1 MENITSNTHG
11 EINIPLPEITLE
23 QLPESLRLAAE
34 RLGWSSL
41 VTVQARAIPYLLAGR
56 NMMLQA
62 RTGSG
67 KTGVFLLPML
77 TRLDVSQPNCQA
89 LVLVPT
95 RELARQVWQE
105 ADKAFAGTGLQAVAV
120 YGGVGYGTQTTSLKA
135 GAQLVIGTPGRVLDH
150 LLKRNFSLDKIRLL
164 VYDEA
169 DRMLSMGFYPDMRE
183 VQRYLPAQPVH
194 TCMFS
199 ATIPEPVQRTAR
211 EFIRGAEF
219 LNLSSDHVHVTE
231 TSHVFYL
238 VPGMDKDRSLVRLI
252 EIENPALG
260 HHFLQYPVPRSLR
273 CGGPSALWLRCR

>member
-89 LVLVPT
+89 LILVPT
-95 RELARQVWQE
+95 R
-105 ADKAFAGTGLQAVAV
+105 
-120 YGGVGYGTQTTSLKA
+120 
-135 GAQLVIGTPGRVLDH
+135 
-150 LLKRNFSLDKIRLL
+150 
-164 VYDEA
+164 
-169 DRMLSMGFYPDMRE
+169 
-183 VQRYLPAQPVH
+183 
-194 TCMFS
+194 
-199 ATIPEPVQRTAR
+199 
-211 EFIRGAEF
+211 
-219 LNLSSDHVHVTE
+219 
-231 TSHVFYL
+231 
-238 VPGMDKDRSLVRLI
+238 
-252 EIENPALG
+252 
-260 HHFLQYPVPRSLR
+260 
-273 CGGPSALWLRCR
+273 

>member
-1 MENITSNTHG
+1 MVHKPPASK
-11 EINIPLPEITLE
+11 P
-23 QLPESLRLAAE
+23 
-34 RLGWSSL
+34 
-41 VTVQARAIPYLLAGR
+41 
-56 NMMLQA
+56 
-62 RTGSG
+62 
-67 KTGVFLLPML
+67 
-77 TRLDVSQPNCQA
+77 
-89 LVLVPT
+89 
-95 RELARQVWQE
+95 
-105 ADKAFAGTGLQAVAV
+105 
-120 YGGVGYGTQTTSLKA
+120 

-183 VQRYLPAQPVH
+183 VQRYLPAQTVH

-252 EIENPALG
+252 EIENPASAII
-260 HHFLQYPVPRSLR
+260 FCNTRSRFIMLR
-273 CGGPSALWLRCR
+273 LSFSALVTMPMS